1 MMKMGQ
7 ILKIFQVNV
16 IEMGVTDFF
25 RTINI
30 YNHKEHIL

>member
-7 ILKIFQVNV
+7 ILKIFQINV
-16 IEMGVTDFF
+16 IEMGVTEFL
-25 RTINI
+25 RTFDI